1 MNEDFSL
8 SIPESLRISN
18 ITVDTS
24 IVLGR
29 GSYGVVY
36 EAQYYGAKVA
46 VKKLHSIFFEDV
58 SEDENIGILKTWGNE
73 LQLMSKILH
82 PNIVQFYGVYNS
94 GNQISLKLSGNTF
107 IVSELMHKSLRA
119 RNLETPKLNYSMIVN
134 ILHDIAAGLCYL
146 HQRSS
151 PIMHRDLA
159 SKNILLTI
167 SGQAKIAD
175 LGVAKIIS
183 QKKESLTR
191 HPGTDAYMPV
201 EAIAFEDAY
210 DCSIDVYGLG
220 VISLELA
227 VGRDPK
233 ATQCFKK
240 IGETYVP
247 VEETERRKDD
257 FKDLESSNN
266 FYLKDFI
273 LQCLDKM
280 ESRASSITALN
291 LLEDEKNS
299 KHYKLVEET
308 YTSLEKIDSKNI
320 TNLEK
325 QITQLRKE
333 KEDLSEENK
342 ALQRK
347 QEALQR
353 KQEDEIEK
361 YKKQLKEKNI
371 ELENLK
377 LESLAKK
384 KSDHG
389 SSYIPRNPPPPV
401 SKHYEYNTSL
411 IKSQSTV
418 KPHSPHSSLVI
429 AGGSSQSTLTTYRQP
444 TFGSHQSHSAKGP
457 RPASAIVTGTSQ
469 PSNRVYLSQRSHSE
483 DDYLSKEMKYPPPLP
498 SETSSSLQSMHT
510 AQNVIQSLTQYCAQ
524 IDDEFKKL
532 KDGSTAGMMAGCM
545 KQLKHFMEK
554 VLEYVSTIPQHI
566 EENLEVAQLLTKS
579 NRQIKL
585 LKDVQLDII
594 PFNETE
600 QISRAAR
607 LLQAVLSQL

>member
-1 MNEDFSL
+1 MSEDFSL

-94 GNQISLKLSGNTF
+94 GNQKSLKLSGNTF

-119 RNLETPKLNYSMIVN
+119 RNLETTKLNYSMIVN

-146 HQRSS
+146 HERSS

-159 SKNILLTI
+159 SKNILLTV

-201 EAIAFEDAY
+201 EAIAFGDTY

-220 VISLELA
+220 VIGLELA
-227 VGRDPK
+227 VGRDPE
-233 ATQCFKK
+233 ATQCFKMV
-240 IGETYVP
+240 GANFVP
-247 VEETERRKDD
+247 VEETERRKRD
-257 FKDLESSNN
+257 FTDLESSNN
-266 FYLKDFI
+266 FYLKEFI
-273 LQCLDKM
+273 LRCVDKM
-280 ESRASSITALN
+280 ESRVTAVTALK
-291 LLEDEKNS
+291 LLDDLKKS
-299 KHYKLVEET
+299 VHYTLGEET
-308 YTSLEKIDSKNI
+308 CTSLEKTDTINI
-320 TNLEK
+320 TDLEK
-325 QITQLRKE
+325 QIAQLIKE
-333 KEDLSEENK
+333 KEDLSKENK

-347 QEALQR
+347 QE
-353 KQEDEIEK
+353 DEIKK
-361 YKKQLKEKNI
+361 YEKQLKEKNV

-377 LESLAKK
+377 KRHLESLAKK
-384 KSDHG
+384 QSDHG
-389 SSYIPRNPPPPV
+389 SSCIPRNAPPPSV
-401 SKHYEYNTSL
+401 SKHYEYNSSL
-411 IKSQSTV
+411 NKPQFTM

-444 TFGSHQSHSAKGP
+444 MLGSHQSHSAKGP
-457 RPASAIVTGTSQ
+457 RPASAIVTGASQ
-469 PSNRVYLSQRSHSE
+469 PSNRMYLNQRSHSE
-483 DDYLSKEMKYPPPLP
+483 DDCLSKEMKYPPPLP
-498 SETSSSLQSMHT
+498 SEGIPFTV
-510 AQNVIQSLTQYCAQ
+510 QNVIQSLTQYCAQ
-524 IDDEFKKL
+524 IDHEFNTL
-532 KDGSTAGMMAGCM
+532 KSANSAAMMASCM
-545 KQLKHFMEK
+545 KQLKHLMETIQGY
-554 VLEYVSTIPQHI
+554 LSTIPHNI
-566 EENLEVAQLLTKS
+566 KENQEVSQLLTQS
-579 NRQIKL
+579 NKQIQL
-585 LKDVQLDII
+585 LKNVRLDTIRS
-594 PFNETE
+594 NETE
-600 QISRAAR
+600 QLSQAAR
-607 LLQAVLSQL
+607 FLAYNL